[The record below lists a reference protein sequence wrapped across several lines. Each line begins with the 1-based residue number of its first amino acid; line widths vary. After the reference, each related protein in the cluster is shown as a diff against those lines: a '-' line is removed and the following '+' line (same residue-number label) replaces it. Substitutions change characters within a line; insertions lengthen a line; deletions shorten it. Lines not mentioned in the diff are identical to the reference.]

1 MTEKAMLFDTARCT
15 ACKGCQVACKCWN
28 NLPSGDGGCAD
39 SMDFKG
45 VYQNP
50 ADINGTTRLIMTFN
64 EFEAPES
71 QKRMGWAFGRR
82 SCQHCTDAGC
92 VQICPAGALFRDEET
107 GMITHDA
114 NKCVGCQYCSTACP
128 YDVPRYDKIAGRPD
142 PVINKCYGCVDR
154 IHNGMAPAC
163 VTTCQ
168 PGALQFGD
176 RDEMIRLA
184 HEAVDRLQAKGFTD
198 ACVYG
203 EEEMGGLHVIQV
215 LKYGIED
222 HGQVANPKK
231 SILNTVHDYTAP
243 VVGGVAGLVFLG
255 LAGMTALSAGAE
267 KHDQVIYNPET
278 TDTLD
283 MNTGEV
289 IKHGDGQGTKS
300 FKQYMSQVPIFKKW
314 GEDDHE

>member
-1 MTEKAMLFDTARCT
+1 M
-15 ACKGCQVACKCWN
+15 
-28 NLPSGDGGCAD
+28 
-39 SMDFKG
+39 
-45 VYQNP
+45 
-50 ADINGTTRLIMTFN
+50 
-64 EFEAPES
+64 
-71 QKRMGWAFGRR
+71 
-82 SCQHCTDAGC
+82 
-92 VQICPAGALFRDEET
+92 
-107 GMITHDA
+107 
-114 NKCVGCQYCSTACP
+114 
-128 YDVPRYDKIAGRPD
+128 
-142 PVINKCYGCVDR
+142 
-154 IHNGMAPAC
+154 
-163 VTTCQ
+163 TTCQ

-231 SILNTVHDYTAP
+231 NILNTVHDYTAP

-255 LAGMTALSAGAE
+255 LAGMTALSAGSE
-267 KHDQVIYNPET
+267 RHEQVIYNPET
-278 TDTLD
+278 THTLD
-283 MNTGEV
+283 MNTGEI